1 MGFLKMLQK
10 EKKEHSLGVC
20 IPSHEREKID
30 IEIAEVKARNER
42 DAKTRTAEDT
52 AFEVEGYYEV
62 MKTAMLSGLVLKG
75 KITKK
80 NKAVV
85 SDKEYK
91 ITEVQK
97 AHKKVPALE
106 EGDHGAVFL
115 KGKGLLVQTGNVIE
129 FK

>member
-1 MGFLKMLQK
+1 MGLLKMLQK

-30 IEIAEVKARNER
+30 LEIAEVKARSEM
-42 DAKTRTAEDT
+42 DAKKGVAEDT

-62 MKTAMLSGLVLKG
+62 MKTAMVSGLVLKG

-80 NKAVV
+80 KKAVV
-85 SDKEYK
+85 NDKEYK

-97 AHKKVPALE
+97 AHKNVPALE
-106 EGDHGAVFL
+106 EGDRGAVFL
-115 KGKGLLVQTGNVIE
+115 KGQGLLVQTGNVIE
-129 FK
+129 IK